1 MVWKPIKGQEALA
14 GLPSE
19 LARRMLPAGR
29 LPDDRVLG
37 PAASQQLHAEGFSPL
52 AAAASGMAVGLPGS
66 GIAAG
71 VPVGLGV
78 RLEAIEERLGQQE
91 LRVDRLEE
99 AIARM
104 KIRSEAPVNEVAGE
118 TSFPGVS
125 PEERAE
131 EISAADRQARY
142 REANREKLRVQAQ
155 ARRAKKRAE
164 AGR

>member
-1 MVWKPIKGQEALA
+1 
-14 GLPSE
+14 
-19 LARRMLPAGR
+19 
-29 LPDDRVLG
+29 
-37 PAASQQLHAEGFSPL
+37 
-52 AAAASGMAVGLPGS
+52 MAVGLPGS

-131 EISAADRQARY
+131 EISAADRRRKY

>member
-1 MVWKPIKGQEALA
+1 MVWKPIKGQEAIA
-14 GLPSE
+14 GQPGG
-19 LARRMLPAGR
+19 LARQYAVSGLKTADLVAKAERLRAAGGGLDAPAVR

-37 PAASQQLHAEGFSPL
+37 PG
-52 AAAASGMAVGLPGS
+52 SGMAIGS
-66 GIAAG
+66 G

-91 LRVDRLEE
+91 LRVDWLEE

-104 KIRSEAPVNEVAGE
+104 KIRSEAPVNEVGGE

-125 PEERAE
+125 PVSPE
-131 EISAADRQARY
+131 EISAADRRRKY

>member
-1 MVWKPIKGQEALA
+1 
-14 GLPSE
+14 
-19 LARRMLPAGR
+19 MLPAGR

-104 KIRSEAPVNEVAGE
+104 KVRVEAPVNEVAGE

-125 PEERAE
+125 PVSPEAEYMQVKRERAA
-131 EISAADRQARY
+131 EISAADRRRKY

-164 AGR
+164 EGK